1 MELSVDISPSPIT
14 SLDEQA
20 LLREFR
26 RGSTLAMKH
35 IFHLYWKTQV
45 FFARRFVPEAAI
57 SEDIVSD
64 VFLKLWARRENFSSL
79 PAIRS
84 FLYIATKNACLDH
97 LRKDKRVRQF
107 QREYAYL
114 EKEEMEE
121 SELTEV
127 IRAELVSKV
136 MSAIDLLPNQYKKV
150 MRLSTQGL
158 GTDEI
163 AREMNLSPKI
173 VRNYKARAINILKKD
188 LLNKSSLVVL
198 ACLLNGNLPW

>member
-1 MELSVDISPSPIT
+1 MEFSVDISPSNLTPT
-14 SLDEQA
+14 DEQI

-26 RGSTLAMKH
+26 RGSTLAMKR
-35 IFHLYWKTQV
+35 IFHLHWKTQV

-64 VFLKLWARRENFSSL
+64 VFLKLWARREGFASL
-79 PAIRS
+79 PSIRS
-84 FLYIATKNACLDH
+84 FLYIATRNACLDH

-107 QREYAYL
+107 QRDYAYL
-114 EKEEMEE
+114 EKDIIED

-127 IRAELVSKV
+127 MRAELVSKV
-136 MSAIDLLPNQYKKV
+136 MGAIDLLPNQYKRV

-158 GTDEI
+158 GTEEI
-163 AREMNLSPKI
+163 AQEMNLSPKI
-173 VRNYKARAINILKKD
+173 VRNYKARAINILKRD

-198 ACLLNGNLPW
+198 ACLLGGNLPW